1 MTRRSSTG
9 EFIKEMY
16 IEINPE
22 DAAALGVEAG
32 EKLKVTSR
40 RGEVSGDAKITDRVP
55 AGTVFLPFHFSETS
69 ANILTSARID
79 PDSKTPGFKVSAVK
93 LEKVV

>member
-40 RGEVSGDAKITDRVP
+40 RGEVSGDAKITERVP
-55 AGTVFLPFHFSETS
+55 AGTVFPVPYTHLTLPTIYS
-69 ANILTSARID
+69 
-79 PDSKTPGFKVSAVK
+79 V
-93 LEKVV
+93 